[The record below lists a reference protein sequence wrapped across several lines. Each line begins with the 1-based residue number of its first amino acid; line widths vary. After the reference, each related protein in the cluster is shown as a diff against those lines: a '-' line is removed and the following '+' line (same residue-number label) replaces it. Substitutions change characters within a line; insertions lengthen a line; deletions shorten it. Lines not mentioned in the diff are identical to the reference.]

1 MNDKYKMFKNFM
13 FNELGITREDIRMWV
28 VDAVR
33 DEARKVVSKTY
44 DDFDVEKELRSAI
57 TNPYSSIRQDI
68 TSRAVRE
75 LLGKFD
81 INIIE
86 KK

>member
-1 MNDKYKMFKNFM
+1 M

-57 TNPYSSIRQDI
+57 TNSYSPIRQDM